1 MRHIFILFISSL
13 LIASLSAQN
22 TTLVVRAKAK
32 DAKFIGSSMG
42 GALILVRNADTG
54 ELLAQGL
61 TTGSTGNTGL
71 IMSTPHERYTQL
83 ADERTAKFETELDL
97 TEPTF
102 VTIEAHAPYT
112 KRGSRVV
119 ASKQVWL
126 IPGKDM
132 DGDGVVLEIP
142 GFIIDILEPQTHR
155 SLSVPDLDSGFLTVR
170 ANMVMMCGCTISD
183 GGLWDGS
190 KIEVRAII
198 KRDEQKLGQYPM
210 QITDTANIFEGR
222 IPLTEPG
229 SHEIIVYAYDPRTKN
244 TGVAKVNF
252 NLN

>member
-1 MRHIFILFISSL
+1 MRHIFILFLCSF
-13 LIASLSAQN
+13 LITPLFAQS
-22 TTLVVRAKAK
+22 TKLVVRAKAK
-32 DAKFIGSSMG
+32 DAKFIGSSVG
-42 GALILVRNADTG
+42 GALILVKNADTG
-54 ELLAQGL
+54 EILAQGL

-71 IMSTPHERYTQL
+71 IMSTPRERYTQL
-83 ADERTAKFETELDL
+83 ADERTAKFEIELDL
-97 TEPTF
+97 AEPTF
-102 VTIEAHAPYT
+102 VTVEAHAPYT
-112 KRGSRVV
+112 KRGSRTV

-132 DGDGVVLEIP
+132 DGDGVILEIP

-155 SLSVPDLDSGFLTVR
+155 SLSMPDLDSGFLTVR

-190 KIEVRAII
+190 KMEVRAII
-198 KRDEQKLGQYPM
+198 KRDGQKLGQYPM
-210 QITDTANIFEGR
+210 QITDTANIFEGN

-229 SHEIIVYAYDPRTKN
+229 NHEIIIYAYDPRTKN

-252 NLN
+252 ILD